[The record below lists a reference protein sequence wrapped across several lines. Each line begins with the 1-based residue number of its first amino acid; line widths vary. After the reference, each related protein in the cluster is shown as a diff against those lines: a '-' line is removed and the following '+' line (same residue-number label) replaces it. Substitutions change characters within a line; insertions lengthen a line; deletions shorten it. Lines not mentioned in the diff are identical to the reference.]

1 MGSCQSQE
9 NQELAARNKAIEK
22 QINQDKRAGSSIV
35 KLLLLGAGECGKSTV
50 LKQMQILHS
59 NGFTEEEINE
69 KKAIVYN
76 NVTSSMCTIL
86 KNILITSA
94 QSPLHQ
100 RSLPYPIY
108 LIRATTLYTS
118 YQKAMDNV
126 LHIPLEDSEKE
137 KEKAIVLRVQ
147 EMGEESEPLTEE
159 VSKAIQSLWSDPGVK
174 KAYEMRSEYQ
184 LTDSAK
190 YFLDSCAR
198 VSEPGYRP
206 SEQDILFSRVATTGV
221 VEVKFKIKELD
232 FRVFDVGGQRSE
244 RRKWIH
250 CFDNVESII
259 FITAISEYDQVL
271 FEDETTNRMIESM
284 QLFNSI
290 CNSTWF
296 LSTAMI
302 LFLNKKDLFMEKI
315 KRVNITTAFPDYE
328 GGQNYDEAVAF
339 IKLKFAELNLNPDK
353 KTIYMHETC
362 ATDTNQVQLVISSV
376 IDTIIQKNLQK
387 AGMM

>member
-69 KKAIVYN
+69 KKAIVYS
-76 NVTSSMCTIL
+76 NVVSSICTIL
-86 KNILITSA
+86 K
-94 QSPLHQ
+94 
-100 RSLPYPIY
+100 
-108 LIRATTLYTS
+108 
-118 YQKAMDNV
+118 
-126 LHIPLEDSEKE
+126 

-147 EMGEESEPLTEE
+147 EMGEETEPLSEE

-190 YFLDSCAR
+190 YFLDACAR

-206 SEQDILFSRVATTGV
+206 SEQDILYSRVATTGV

-232 FRVFDVGGQRSE
+232 FSQERLVERLYVVTGCFVAIKTLAPGGTRTRIFCFPGSDVRLTPPALFDR
-244 RRKWIH
+244 
-250 CFDNVESII
+250 
-259 FITAISEYDQVL
+259 T
-271 FEDETTNRMIESM
+271 
-284 QLFNSI
+284 
-290 CNSTWF
+290 
-296 LSTAMI
+296 
-302 LFLNKKDLFMEKI
+302 
-315 KRVNITTAFPDYE
+315 
-328 GGQNYDEAVAF
+328 
-339 IKLKFAELNLNPDK
+339 
-353 KTIYMHETC
+353 
-362 ATDTNQVQLVISSV
+362 
-376 IDTIIQKNLQK
+376 
-387 AGMM
+387 

>member
-1 MGSCQSQE
+1 MGSCQSSE
-9 NQELAARNKAIEK
+9 NSEGNARNKEIEK
-22 QINQDKRAGSSIV
+22 QLNADKRAGSSIV

-59 NGFTEEEINE
+59 NGFTEEEVNE
-69 KKAIVYN
+69 KRAIVYN
-76 NVTSSMCTIL
+76 NTVSAMCTIL
-86 KNILITSA
+86 
-94 QSPLHQ
+94 
-100 RSLPYPIY
+100 R
-108 LIRATTLYTS
+108 
-118 YQKAMDNV
+118 AMDGV
-126 LHIPLEDSEKE
+126 LHLPLENGQKE
-137 KEKAIVLRVQ
+137 AEKAIVMKVQ
-147 EMGEESEPLTEE
+147 ENGEEGEALTEE
-159 VSKAIQSLWSDPGVK
+159 VSKAIQSLWADPGVK
-174 KAYEMRSEYQ
+174 KAFEMRSEYQ
-184 LTDSAK
+184 LPDSAK
-190 YFLDSCAR
+190 YFLDNCQR
-198 VSEPGYRP
+198 ISEPGYRP
-206 SEQDILFSRVATTGV
+206 NDQDILYSRVATTGV

-302 LFLNKKDLFMEKI
+302 LFMNKKDLFMEKI
-315 KRVNITTAFPDYE
+315 QRVNITTAFPDYE
-328 GGQNYDEAVAF
+328 GGQNYEEAVNF
-339 IKLKFAELNLNPDK
+339 IKQKFAELNLNPDK

>member
-1 MGSCQSQE
+1 MY
-9 NQELAARNKAIEK
+9 AI
-22 QINQDKRAGSSIV
+22 NA
-35 KLLLLGAGECGKSTV
+35 GAGECGKSTV

-76 NVTSSMCTIL
+76 NTVTSMCTIL
-86 KNILITSA
+86 K
-94 QSPLHQ
+94 
-100 RSLPYPIY
+100 
-108 LIRATTLYTS
+108 
-118 YQKAMDNV
+118 AMDNI

-137 KEKAIVLRVQ
+137 REKSIVLRVQ
-147 EMGEESEPLTEE
+147 EVGEESEPLTEE
-159 VSKAIQSLWSDPGVK
+159 LSKAIH
-174 KAYEMRSEYQ
+174 
-184 LTDSAK
+184 
-190 YFLDSCAR
+190 FLDSCAR

-206 SEQDILFSRVATTGV
+206 SEQDILYSRVATTGV

-271 FEDETTNRMIESM
+271 FEDETTVGYECVKGRNEGLRFKKMKQGCHCRNRMIESM

-302 LFLNKKDLFMEKI
+302 LFMNKKDLFMEKI
-315 KRVNITTAFPDYE
+315 QRVNITTAFPDYE
-328 GGQNYDEAVAF
+328 GPTSNIQRDRYDHPKEPSEGRNDV
-339 IKLKFAELNLNPDK
+339 KSLGVFACLLIPYVKPAQSLNDL
-353 KTIYMHETC
+353 
-362 ATDTNQVQLVISSV
+362 AQLVIV
-376 IDTIIQKNLQK
+376 TVLCCPFYFITIDNKLCPLFPSTTIIYNI
-387 AGMM
+387 ANIEFY

>member
-1 MGSCQSQE
+1 MGSCQSME

-69 KKAIVYN
+69 KKAIVYS
-76 NVTSSMCTIL
+76 NVTASICTIL
-86 KNILITSA
+86 
-94 QSPLHQ
+94 
-100 RSLPYPIY
+100 
-108 LIRATTLYTS
+108 
-118 YQKAMDNV
+118 KAMDNV
-126 LHIPLEDSEKE
+126 LHIPLEDSSKE
-137 KEKAIVLRVQ
+137 IQPRATIVV
-147 EMGEESEPLTEE
+147 EMGYHGLNGKCLCVNVNTGLLSNPM
-159 VSKAIQSLWSDPGVK
+159 SDPGVK

-206 SEQDILFSRVATTGV
+206 TEQDILYSRVATTGV

>member
-9 NQELAARNKAIEK
+9 AQEQLARNKAIEK
-22 QINQDKRAGSSIV
+22 QLNQDKRTGSSIV

-59 NGFTEEEINE
+59 NGFTEGEINE
-69 KKAIVYN
+69 RKAVVYN
-76 NVTSSMCTIL
+76 NTVTSMYAIL
-86 KNILITSA
+86 
-94 QSPLHQ
+94 
-100 RSLPYPIY
+100 
-108 LIRATTLYTS
+108 
-118 YQKAMDNV
+118 KAMDSII
-126 LHIPLEDSEKE
+126 HIPLDDPSKEPEKE
-137 KEKAIVLRVQ
+137 IVFRVVEAGDESKPFTDELAKALV
-147 EMGEESEPLTEE
+147 
-159 VSKAIQSLWSDPGVK
+159 SLWNDKNVQ
-174 KAYEMRSEYQ
+174 KAAHMRSEYQ
-184 LTDSAK
+184 LNDSAQ
-190 YFLDSCAR
+190 YFLDSVMR
-198 VSEPGYRP
+198 IHEPGYRP
-206 SEQDILFSRVATTGV
+206 TEQDILFSRVATTGV

-259 FITAISEYDQVL
+259 FITAVSEYDQVL

-284 QLFNSI
+284 QLFSSI

-296 LSTAMI
+296 LSTAII
-302 LFLNKKDLFMEKI
+302 LFLNKKDLFAEKI
-315 KRVNITTAFPDYE
+315 QRVNITTAFPDYE
-328 GGQNYDEAVAF
+328 GGQNYEEAMSF
-339 IKLKFAELNLNPDK
+339 IKMKFSELNLNPDK

-362 ATDTNQVQLVISSV
+362 ATDTNQVQLVITSV

>member
-1 MGSCQSQE
+1 MRDYKRRSDCALLDDALIRFTEMGSCQSQE
-9 NQELAARNKAIEK
+9 NQELAARNKQIEK

-76 NVTSSMCTIL
+76 NVVTSMCTIL
-86 KNILITSA
+86 
-94 QSPLHQ
+94 
-100 RSLPYPIY
+100 
-108 LIRATTLYTS
+108 
-118 YQKAMDNV
+118 KAMDNV
-126 LHIPLEDSEKE
+126 LHIPLEDGEKE

-147 EMGEESEPLTEE
+147 EMGEENEALTDE

-174 KAYEMRSEYQ
+174 KAFEMRSEYQ

-206 SEQDILFSRVATTGV
+206 SEQDILYSRVATTGV

-296 LSTAMI
+296 LATAMI

>member
-1 MGSCQSQE
+1 RDS
-9 NQELAARNKAIEK
+9 LVKLW
-22 QINQDKRAGSSIV
+22 QDK
-35 KLLLLGAGECGKSTV
+35 
-50 LKQMQILHS
+50 
-59 NGFTEEEINE
+59 
-69 KKAIVYN
+69 
-76 NVTSSMCTIL
+76 
-86 KNILITSA
+86 
-94 QSPLHQ
+94 
-100 RSLPYPIY
+100 
-108 LIRATTLYTS
+108 
-118 YQKAMDNV
+118 
-126 LHIPLEDSEKE
+126 
-137 KEKAIVLRVQ
+137 
-147 EMGEESEPLTEE
+147 
-159 VSKAIQSLWSDPGVK
+159 GVK
-174 KAYEMRSEYQ
+174 KAFEMRSEYQ
-184 LTDSAK
+184 LIDSAAF
-190 YFLDSCAR
+190 FLDN
-198 VSEPGYRP
+198 VSRIAEPGFRP
-206 SEQDILFSRVATTGV
+206 TEQDILFSRVATTGV

-290 CNSTWF
+290 CNSSWF

-302 LFLNKKDLFMEKI
+302 LFMNKKDLFMEKI
-315 KRVNITTAFPDYE
+315 QRVNITTAFPDYE
-328 GGQNYDEAVAF
+328 GGQNYEEAVNF
-339 IKLKFAELNLNPDK
+339 IKQKFAELNMNPDK

>member
-76 NVTSSMCTIL
+76 NLVTSMCTIL
-86 KNILITSA
+86 
-94 QSPLHQ
+94 
-100 RSLPYPIY
+100 
-108 LIRATTLYTS
+108 
-118 YQKAMDNV
+118 KAMDNV
-126 LHIPLEDSEKE
+126 LHIPLEDSQKE
-137 KEKAIVLRVQ
+137 KEKAVVLRIQ

-174 KAYEMRSEYQ
+174 KAFEMRSEYQ

-206 SEQDILFSRVATTGV
+206 SEQDILYSRVATTGV

-328 GGQNYDEAVAF
+328 GGQNYEEAVAF

>member
-1 MGSCQSQE
+1 MGSCQSME

-50 LKQMQILHS
+50 LKQMQYVINLKIVLYSPFIILHS

-69 KKAIVYN
+69 KKAIVYSN
-76 NVTSSMCTIL
+76 
-86 KNILITSA
+86 
-94 QSPLHQ
+94 
-100 RSLPYPIY
+100 
-108 LIRATTLYTS
+108 
-118 YQKAMDNV
+118 AMDNV
-126 LHIPLEDSEKE
+126 LHIPLEDSSKE
-137 KEKAIVLRVQ
+137 RTNDKAFGFDPSLRDTLCLVSIMIHTPTIAKFQ
-147 EMGEESEPLTEE
+147 GFE
-159 VSKAIQSLWSDPGVK
+159 VTTFFADDWGMRHYLGSLAEVERKFTFNFALVS
-174 KAYEMRSEYQ
+174 
-184 LTDSAK
+184 
-190 YFLDSCAR
+190 FLDSCAR

-206 SEQDILFSRVATTGV
+206 TEQDILYSRVATTGV

-315 KRVNITTAFPDYE
+315 KR
-328 GGQNYDEAVAF
+328 NYDEAVAF

>member
-9 NQELAARNKAIEK
+9 QKEQSQRNREIER
-22 QINQDKRAGSSIV
+22 QLNQDKRAGSSIV

-69 KKAIVYN
+69 KKAIIYN
-76 NVTSSMCTIL
+76 NLVTSMCTIL
-86 KNILITSA
+86 K
-94 QSPLHQ
+94 
-100 RSLPYPIY
+100 
-108 LIRATTLYTS
+108 
-118 YQKAMDNV
+118 AMDNV
-126 LHIPLEDSEKE
+126 LLIPLDDKE
-137 KEKAIVLRVQ
+137 KEEMKSRVLKVQ
-147 EMGEESEPLTEE
+147 EMGQENDLPTED
-159 VSKAIQSLWSDPGVK
+159 VSNAIQALWSDPKVK

-184 LTDSAK
+184 LVDSAK
-190 YFLDSCAR
+190 YFLDNCQR
-198 VSEPGYRP
+198 IVEPGFRP
-206 SEQDILFSRVATTGV
+206 TDQDILFSRVATTGV
-221 VEVKFKIKELD
+221 VEVKFKIKDLD

-250 CFDNVESII
+250 AFDNVESII

-296 LSTAMI
+296 ISTAMI
-302 LFLNKKDLFMEKI
+302 LFMNKKDLFMEKI
-315 KRVNITTAFPDYE
+315 QRVNITTAFPDYE
-328 GGQNYDEAVAF
+328 GGQNYEEAVNF
-339 IKLKFAELNLNPDK
+339 IKMKFAELNLNPDK

>member
-9 NQELAARNKAIEK
+9 NAEGNTRNKEIEK
-22 QINQDKRAGSSIV
+22 QINADKRAASSIV

-59 NGFTEEEINE
+59 NGFSEEEINE
-69 KKAIVYN
+69 KRAIVFN
-76 NVTSSMCTIL
+76 NTVSSMCTIL
-86 KNILITSA
+86 K
-94 QSPLHQ
+94 
-100 RSLPYPIY
+100 
-108 LIRATTLYTS
+108 
-118 YQKAMDNV
+118 AMDGV
-126 LHIPLEDSEKE
+126 LHLPLEDLQKE
-137 KEKAIVLRVQ
+137 SDKAIVMRVQ
-147 EMGEESEPLTEE
+147 EAGEESEPLTEE
-159 VSKAIQSLWSDPGVK
+159 VSRAVQSLWSDPGVK
-174 KAYEMRSEYQ
+174 KAFEMRSEYQ
-184 LTDSAK
+184 LPDSAK
-190 YFLDSCAR
+190 YFLDNCAR
-198 VSEPGYRP
+198 ISEPGYRP
-206 SEQDILFSRVATTGV
+206 SEQDILYSRVATTGV

-271 FEDETTNRMIESM
+271 FEDENTNRMVESM

-296 LSTAMI
+296 ISTAMI

-315 KRVNITTAFPDYE
+315 QRVNITTAFPDYE
-328 GGQNYDEAVAF
+328 GGQNYDEAVSF
-339 IKLKFAELNLNPDK
+339 IKVKFAELNLNPDK

>member
-9 NQELAARNKAIEK
+9 AQDQLARNKQIEK
-22 QINQDKRAGSSIV
+22 QLNQDKRAGSSIV

-59 NGFTEEEINE
+59 NGFTEDEINE
-69 KKAIVYN
+69 RKAVIYNNTTTSICAILRAMDNILHITLEDPEKETDKALIYRVIEAGDESLPFTDELAKAIV
-76 NVTSSMCTIL
+76 
-86 KNILITSA
+86 
-94 QSPLHQ
+94 
-100 RSLPYPIY
+100 
-108 LIRATTLYTS
+108 
-118 YQKAMDNV
+118 
-126 LHIPLEDSEKE
+126 
-137 KEKAIVLRVQ
+137 
-147 EMGEESEPLTEE
+147 
-159 VSKAIQSLWSDPGVK
+159 SLWNDKGVK
-174 KAYEMRSEYQ
+174 KAYDMRSEYQ
-184 LTDSAK
+184 LNDSAK
-190 YFLDSCAR
+190 YFLDSVMR
-198 VSEPGYRP
+198 IHEPGYRP
-206 SEQDILFSRVATTGV
+206 TEQDILYSRVATTGV

-259 FITAISEYDQVL
+259 FITAVSEYDQVL

-284 QLFNSI
+284 QLFSSI

-296 LSTAMI
+296 LATAMI
-302 LFLNKKDLFMEKI
+302 LFLNKKDLFSEKI
-315 KRVNITTAFPDYE
+315 QRVNITTAFPDYE
-328 GGQNYDEAVAF
+328 GGQNYDEAISY
-339 IKLKFAELNLNPDK
+339 IKLKFSELNQNPDK

-362 ATDTNQVQLVISSV
+362 ATDTNQVQLVITSV

>member
-76 NVTSSMCTIL
+76 NVTTSMCTIL
-86 KNILITSA
+86 
-94 QSPLHQ
+94 
-100 RSLPYPIY
+100 
-108 LIRATTLYTS
+108 
-118 YQKAMDNV
+118 KAMDNV

-137 KEKAIVLRVQ
+137 KLKGIVLRVQ
-147 EMGEESEPLTEE
+147 ENGEESEPLSEE
-159 VSKAIQSLWSDPGVK
+159 LSKAIQSLWSDPGVK

-206 SEQDILFSRVATTGV
+206 SEQDILYSRVATTGV

>member
-1 MGSCQSQE
+1 
-9 NQELAARNKAIEK
+9 
-22 QINQDKRAGSSIV
+22 
-35 KLLLLGAGECGKSTV
+35 
-50 LKQMQILHS
+50 
-59 NGFTEEEINE
+59 
-69 KKAIVYN
+69 
-76 NVTSSMCTIL
+76 
-86 KNILITSA
+86 
-94 QSPLHQ
+94 
-100 RSLPYPIY
+100 
-108 LIRATTLYTS
+108 
-118 YQKAMDNV
+118 
-126 LHIPLEDSEKE
+126 
-137 KEKAIVLRVQ
+137 
-147 EMGEESEPLTEE
+147 
-159 VSKAIQSLWSDPGVK
+159 
-174 KAYEMRSEYQ
+174 
-184 LTDSAK
+184 
-190 YFLDSCAR
+190 
-198 VSEPGYRP
+198 
-206 SEQDILFSRVATTGV
+206 
-221 VEVKFKIKELD
+221 
-232 FRVFDVGGQRSE
+232 VFDVGGQRSE

-296 LSTAMI
+296 LATAMI